1 MTSAQPA
8 APIAHS
14 AQDHQLTAQ
23 GLKDVFSGTDEHPT
37 YPRSAWRAIVASG
50 DTSLGYWDWA
60 KESITQAHD
69 DATGANAAVVLRQK
83 ARQLR
88 GLGYAVVMFSP
99 EELINVCASEF
110 EEHLTERGNQYLAE
124 RQGK

>member
-8 APIAHS
+8 ASITHS
-14 AQDHQLTAQ
+14 AQDHLLTAQ
-23 GLKDVFSGTDEHPT
+23 GLQSVYSGTDEHPLFT
-37 YPRSAWRAIVASG
+37 RSAWRASVATG

-60 KESITQAHD
+60 KASIEHAHD
-69 DATGANAAVVLRQK
+69 EATGANAAVVLRQK

-88 GLGYAVVMFSP
+88 GLGYAVIMFSP

-110 EEHLTERGNQYLAE
+110 EDHLTERGNQYLTE

>member
-1 MTSAQPA
+1 MTSTQPA
-8 APIAHS
+8 APITHS
-14 AQDHQLTAQ
+14 AQDHQLTDQ
-23 GLKDVFSGTDEHPT
+23 GLQVAYSGTDEHPLFT
-37 YPRSAWRAIVASG
+37 RNVWRASVARG
-50 DTSLGYWDWA
+50 DTSLGYWVWA
-60 KESITQAHD
+60 RESIAYAHD

-88 GLGYAVVMFSP
+88 GLGYAVIMFSP
-99 EELINVCASEF
+99 EELINVCASEL

>member
-1 MTSAQPA
+1 MTSTLPA
-8 APIAHS
+8 APTTHS

-23 GLKDVFSGTDEHPT
+23 GLQAVYSDADEHPLYT
-37 YPRSAWRAIVASG
+37 RGAWRASVASG

-60 KESITQAHD
+60 KETITFAHD
-69 DATGANAAVVLRQK
+69 NAAGANAAVVLRQK

-88 GLGYAVVMFSP
+88 GLGYAVIMFSP
-99 EELINVCASEF
+99 EELINVCASEL